1 MLLVWNAGEIECR
14 GRERGNEEKKGADR
28 EAECEQKERE

>member
-1 MLLVWNAGEIECR
+1 MLLVWNAGGIECR

-28 EAECEQKERE
+28 EAEYEQKERE

>member
-1 MLLVWNAGEIECR
+1 MLPVWSAGGIECR

-28 EAECEQKERE
+28 EAECQQEERE